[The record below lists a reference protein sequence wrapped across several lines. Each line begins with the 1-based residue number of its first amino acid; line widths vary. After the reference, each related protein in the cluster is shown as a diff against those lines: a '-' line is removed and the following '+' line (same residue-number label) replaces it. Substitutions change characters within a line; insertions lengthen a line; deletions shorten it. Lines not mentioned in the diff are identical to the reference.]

1 MITKQSIEEYAELR
15 DERCKEVFAMR
26 DKLIKEKLTLIET
39 TLSVCLDELSGAEPL
54 PLDKSQWA
62 SHLLESGEIY
72 NLMER
77 ISDAMNNKRLKVGL
91 QVVSFFFG
99 GAINALVD
107 SASGLNYSGL
117 PKKEKESFI
126 EGLIL
131 VALWKEAK

>member
-1 MITKQSIEEYAELR
+1 MITKESIEEYIEFR

-26 DKLIKEKLTLIET
+26 DKLIKERLMILESTLAA
-39 TLSVCLDELSGAEPL
+39 CLNELSKSEPL
-54 PLDKSQWA
+54 PLDKTQRA

-77 ISDAMNNKRLKVGL
+77 ISDAMNNKGLRVGI
-91 QVVSFFFG
+91 QVVYFFFG
-99 GAINALVD
+99 GAINALFD

-117 PKKEKESFI
+117 PKKEKASFL